1 MRVAIY
7 ARYSSENQRPE
18 SIDDQISSCR
28 KYAIERDWTLD
39 DNLIFSD
46 LAVSGAREDRLGLR
60 DMMVYAQDHKFDAL
74 LIDDLSRLA
83 RDNLLMLTIIA
94 ELRYH
99 GVRVVSVADNLDSD
113 QEEANFSIQ
122 LRGIANE
129 LFLTD
134 LRKKVLRGQIGQ
146 RDRGFFVG
154 ERIFGYRS
162 IPVGA
167 GRRDK
172 KGLPRPD
179 GYKMEIFASEAAVV
193 KTIFADFVS
202 GKSVFSMVNEL
213 NRLGLPGRYQ
223 APRKWS
229 ATTLMRM
236 VRNEKYIGVWIWN
249 RMEHRRD
256 PRTRKIRRYP
266 KDPAKWCTIKDEAL
280 RIIPQE
286 IWEQAQKRLE
296 ELGTVWQTGQKK
308 RGFVGQ
314 RGSRVSVYP
323 RQLLSGAMT
332 CGRCGATIGM
342 ASRAKGGYYGC
353 LKARRSLCDNRLL
366 VRRKKIER
374 VLLTKLRDS
383 ILDVNSIEYL
393 LQRIKAELDKMN
405 SDLPGKIEL
414 KSRELNDQQRR
425 ITYLVEV
432 VAEGRGTRS
441 ITDALAASEKL
452 AEDLTVEVEILRRS
466 LTDSFQVPPR
476 IWIEERLQNVQQIL
490 ERNTG
495 ASALLLRKVL
505 GPIRL
510 DRVVPEVGMPYYV
523 AHSKLDVVELLD
535 GRTGGEPASAPS
547 RGREPPRVS
556 NALRWWRRGLSHLCG
571 ICRV

>member
-179 GYKMEIFASEAAVV
+179 GYKMEIFAS
-193 KTIFADFVS
+193 
-202 GKSVFSMVNEL
+202 
-213 NRLGLPGRYQ
+213 
-223 APRKWS
+223 
-229 ATTLMRM
+229 
-236 VRNEKYIGVWIWN
+236 
-249 RMEHRRD
+249 
-256 PRTRKIRRYP
+256 
-266 KDPAKWCTIKDEAL
+266 
-280 RIIPQE
+280 
-286 IWEQAQKRLE
+286 KR
-296 ELGTVWQTGQKK
+296 
-308 RGFVGQ
+308 
-314 RGSRVSVYP
+314 P
-323 RQLLSGAMT
+323 
-332 CGRCGATIGM
+332 
-342 ASRAKGGYYGC
+342 
-353 LKARRSLCDNRLL
+353 
-366 VRRKKIER
+366 
-374 VLLTKLRDS
+374 
-383 ILDVNSIEYL
+383 
-393 LQRIKAELDKMN
+393 
-405 SDLPGKIEL
+405 
-414 KSRELNDQQRR
+414 
-425 ITYLVEV
+425 
-432 VAEGRGTRS
+432 
-441 ITDALAASEKL
+441 
-452 AEDLTVEVEILRRS
+452 
-466 LTDSFQVPPR
+466 
-476 IWIEERLQNVQQIL
+476 
-490 ERNTG
+490 
-495 ASALLLRKVL
+495 
-505 GPIRL
+505 
-510 DRVVPEVGMPYYV
+510 
-523 AHSKLDVVELLD
+523 
-535 GRTGGEPASAPS
+535 
-547 RGREPPRVS
+547 
-556 NALRWWRRGLSHLCG
+556 
-571 ICRV
+571 

>member
-1 MRVAIY
+1 M
-7 ARYSSENQRPE
+7 
-18 SIDDQISSCR
+18 
-28 KYAIERDWTLD
+28 
-39 DNLIFSD
+39 
-46 LAVSGAREDRLGLR
+46 
-60 DMMVYAQDHKFDAL
+60 
-74 LIDDLSRLA
+74 
-83 RDNLLMLTIIA
+83 
-94 ELRYH
+94 
-99 GVRVVSVADNLDSD
+99 
-113 QEEANFSIQ
+113 
-122 LRGIANE
+122 
-129 LFLTD
+129 
-134 LRKKVLRGQIGQ
+134 
-146 RDRGFFVG
+146 
-154 ERIFGYRS
+154 
-162 IPVGA
+162 
-167 GRRDK
+167 
-172 KGLPRPD
+172 
-179 GYKMEIFASEAAVV
+179 
-193 KTIFADFVS
+193 
-202 GKSVFSMVNEL
+202 FSMVNEL

-393 LQRIKAELDKMN
+393 LQRIK
-405 SDLPGKIEL
+405 
-414 KSRELNDQQRR
+414 
-425 ITYLVEV
+425 
-432 VAEGRGTRS
+432 GRG
-441 ITDALAASEKL
+441 
-452 AEDLTVEVEILRRS
+452 
-466 LTDSFQVPPR
+466 
-476 IWIEERLQNVQQIL
+476 
-490 ERNTG
+490 
-495 ASALLLRKVL
+495 
-505 GPIRL
+505 
-510 DRVVPEVGMPYYV
+510 
-523 AHSKLDVVELLD
+523 
-535 GRTGGEPASAPS
+535 
-547 RGREPPRVS
+547 
-556 NALRWWRRGLSHLCG
+556 
-571 ICRV
+571 